1 MQVYVI
7 LHGYRV
13 VSQPHSDRS
22 QALLWTLT
30 SSGTTVIG
38 LQMTVPVKDRIMYL
52 RIFGLFHTG
61 TAVAM
66 DMVE

>member
-1 MQVYVI
+1 MQVYGI

-22 QALLWTLT
+22 QVLPWTLT

-38 LQMTVPVKDRIMYL
+38 LQMTVPVKGRIMYL
-52 RIFGLFHTG
+52 GIFELFHTG
-61 TAVAM
+61 TTVAT